1 MQVQMSLEGKS
12 EAVLMVGEVIILY
25 SYFTK
30 YHIRVSKWPVVIIR
44 SEFQFLDYS
53 VVGNHRYSLKLY
65 QGIGFRCYTIL
76 IFQCY
81 TYFT

>member
-25 SYFTK
+25 SYFNR

-44 SEFQFLDYS
+44 SEF
-53 VVGNHRYSLKLY
+53 
-65 QGIGFRCYTIL
+65 
-76 IFQCY
+76 
-81 TYFT
+81 